1 MQRSKQVAFS
11 DGPTSTG
18 DEMST
23 RAVVNS
29 VRDTTMQPVL
39 WLGDS
44 RIPIA
49 VTRPLAAYFT
59 PGSTDVVNIIDV
71 VEGPDDIA
79 EVSRWVNDYRSAM
92 YSCYSSQ
99 IDELLAKVRERL
111 PDDEG
116 PFSITGKEPFAVYR
130 PGLARELFPD
140 LFDEKDADANLVDL
154 RDLTQHDEGIYERDG
169 FLLFAH
175 SFLRR
180 HHASMNALNL
190 GLLQALSK
198 ARNAGLATRIAL
210 DPDMVGLASPFA
222 IFRDVAPVTETTFE
236 RTAFEDADGTYIYG
250 APEPL
255 RRTFW
260 LDRLEVWMHSDAASG
275 LRTVEIEE
283 VPEEAK
289 IDGPRPD
296 RWACRYVH
304 SIQDQAQCAIRH
316 LDGAIRAYTDDQ
328 IERRWGLPI
337 DQAGKDTTKI
347 KLWRVDGDSIPPHL
361 WAQLVFHFFQD
372 DPLIAIPLHA
382 TEETPEDSVRAE
394 ARPIEEFVPHS
405 VRRGAGIRLALT
417 FRELEDGPKGI
428 ALMTSAA
435 VAIDGETRPA
445 IEPGGLEFLKLLRQ
459 SLGTVH
465 VSEGVMQVVFA
476 ERYCCLPLLVLP
488 DGAAPDDLYQ
498 GLRAVKRIIR
508 RLSGK
513 DWVLRFGLGFSI
525 NTKYVMLSVLG
536 HVDDLGL
543 MLKNE
548 GVFRPPMEAEKFED
562 WFLRLRT
569 WIDSKW
575 PHRADSVDTVLSRID
590 DLGII
595 DFERRAAPVESIDLV
610 THEND
615 VLLRHLPVADSE
627 GEMFERGIASG
638 AQPTVG
644 MAILESSCRR
654 CQQPYI
660 SCTCSRLEDRAG
672 QDVRNCRP
680 LPPVWTDR
688 MYLPTTKAMELQ

>member
-1 MQRSKQVAFS
+1 MQRRKQVVLS
-11 DGPTSTG
+11 DGRKSRG

-23 RAVVNS
+23 QAEVNL
-29 VRDTTMQPVL
+29 VHDAAIQPVL

-49 VTRPLAAYFT
+49 VTRPVAAYFT
-59 PGSTDVVNIIDV
+59 PGATDVVNIVDV

-79 EVSRWVNDYRSAM
+79 EVARWLQDYRSGI
-92 YSCYSSQ
+92 YSCYSTQ
-99 IDELLAKVRERL
+99 IDELVAKVRGRL

-116 PFSITGKEPFAVYR
+116 PFSITGKEPFAIFR
-130 PGLARELFPD
+130 PGLARNLFPD
-140 LFDEKDADANLVDL
+140 LFDEKDADANLVEL

-190 GLLQALSK
+190 GLLQALSE
-198 ARNAGLATRIAL
+198 ARNTGLATRIAI
-210 DPDMVGLASPFA
+210 DPDMVGLASSFA
-222 IFRDVAPVTETTFE
+222 IFRDVAPVTKTTFE
-236 RTAFEDADGTYIYG
+236 RSVFEDADGTYVYD
-250 APEPL
+250 APETL

-304 SIQDQAQCAIRH
+304 SIQDQAQHAIRH

-328 IERRWGLPI
+328 IDRRWSLPI
-337 DQAGKDTTKI
+337 DKAGKDTTKI

-361 WAQLVFHFFQD
+361 WTRLVFHFFQD
-372 DPLIAIPLHA
+372 DPLIAIPLLA
-382 TEETPEDSVRAE
+382 TEETPDDSVRAE

-405 VRRGAGIRLALT
+405 VQRGDGIRLALT
-417 FRELEDGPKGI
+417 FREVKDGPKGV
-428 ALMTSAA
+428 ALMTSATI
-435 VAIDGETRPA
+435 AIDGETHPA
-445 IEPGGLEFLKLLRQ
+445 IEPGGLEFLKLLRH
-459 SLGTVH
+459 SLGTVD
-465 VSEGVMQVVFA
+465 VPEGVTQVVFA

-488 DGAAPDDLYQ
+488 DGAVPDDLYQ

-508 RLSGK
+508 RLAGK

-548 GVFRPPMEAEKFED
+548 GVFRPPMEAERFED

-575 PHRADSVDTVLSRID
+575 PHRADSVDTVLSRVD

-595 DFERRAAPVESIDLV
+595 DLERHAAPAESADLV
-610 THEND
+610 SQGAD
-615 VLLRHLPVADSE
+615 AFLGHLPLAGLE
-627 GEMFERGIASG
+627 GEVLERGIASG
-638 AQPTVG
+638 AQPTLG

-654 CQQPYI
+654 CQQSYI
-660 SCTCSRLEDRAG
+660 SCTCSRLEDSAG
-672 QDVRNCRP
+672 QEVRSCRP

-688 MYLPTTKAMELQ
+688 MHVPMTKAMELK